1 MHIYITKENE
11 EFLRSHTGSMSG
23 LINELL
29 EDHRGMVKKA
39 MYKPSKGMIAKI
51 TEVSVD
57 KSTNVVKEGGALL
70 FDRGKPEIN
79 EMFEEW
85 EKITGM
91 KINGQQ
97 KANRNACSNLLKK
110 YGPEKLT
117 QLIQGVAKAQS
128 QEFAPQIASFTQLQA
143 KQDSLILWGRKQAQE
158 ENNSEVVKI

>member
-1 MHIYITKENE
+1 MPLVSVYIRKDDFEAWQALEKKSEAISEMLNGKPIKMAYDPVK
-11 EFLRSHTGSMSG
+11 R
-23 LINELL
+23 ELL
-29 EDHRGMVKKA
+29 
-39 MYKPSKGMIAKI
+39 
-51 TEVSVD
+51 
-57 KSTNVVKEGGALL
+57 
-70 FDRGKPEIN
+70 GKPVGDLLVTTKGKPDIN

-110 YGPEKLT
+110 YGREKLQ

-128 QEFAPQIASFTQLQA
+128 QEFAPQIANFTQLQA